1 MENINDELSKTVAK
15 LKEDLAAIRTGRVS
29 TLIVENILVDYYGT
43 KTPLKQIAN
52 ISAPDARL
60 IVIEPWSKENM
71 KDIVATIA
79 AANLGVNPV
88 NDGVAIKIVFPPMSQ
103 EEREKTVKS
112 MSQRVEKAKVAIRSL
127 RDKERDAIKESEK
140 NKEIGKDEKFRLDKE
155 LQKNIDQKIKEIET
169 LADEKEKE
177 IMTV

>member
-1 MENINDELSKTVAK
+1 MENINDELNKIIVK
-15 LKEDLAAIRTGRVS
+15 LKEDMAAIRTGRVS

-79 AANLGVNPV
+79 GANLGVNPV
-88 NDGVAIKIVFPPMSQ
+88 SDGVAIKIVFPPMSQ
-103 EEREKTVKS
+103 EEREKTVKT
-112 MSQRVEKAKVAIRSL
+112 MSQRVEKAKVSIRSL
-127 RDKERDAIKESEK
+127 RDKERDSIKESEK
-140 NKEIGKDEKFRLDKE
+140 NKEIGKDEKFRMEKD
-155 LQKNIDQKIKEIET
+155 LQKDIDQKIEEIESMSE
-169 LADEKEKE
+169 EKEKE
-177 IMTV
+177 IMTI

>member
-1 MENINDELSKTVAK
+1 MENINDELNKTITK
-15 LKEDLAAIRTGRVS
+15 LKEDLSAIRTGRVS

-88 NDGVAIKIVFPPMSQ
+88 NDGFAIKIVFPPMSQ
-103 EEREKTVKS
+103 EEREKTVKL
-112 MSQRVEKAKVAIRSL
+112 MNQRVEKAKVAIRSL
-127 RDKERDAIKESEK
+127 RDKERDTIKESEK

-155 LQKNIDQKIKEIET
+155 LQKNIDQKVKEIEI